1 MHRGK
6 VVEEGETAAVFAG
19 PRHDYTR
26 TLLAAVP
33 GRAWF
38 DVAGAG
44 AGVGGAGAGGAEGR
58 A

>member
-6 VVEEGETAAVFAG
+6 VVETGETAAVFAD

-44 AGVGGAGAGGAEGR
+44 SGTAEAR